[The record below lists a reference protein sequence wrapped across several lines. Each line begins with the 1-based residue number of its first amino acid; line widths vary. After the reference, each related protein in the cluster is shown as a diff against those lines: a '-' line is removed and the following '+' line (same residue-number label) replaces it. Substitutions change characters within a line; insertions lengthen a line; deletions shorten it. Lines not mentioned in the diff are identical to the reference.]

1 MIIHTRK
8 NKKRGE
14 KKEKRLEDGDLILAT
29 VLVGATPSESRRP
42 IWWQER
48 PGWCQWDHRRLL
60 VRDDHRHHPH
70 QHGKKER
77 RHLFFS
83 TNTPLSIDAHD
94 LVTVRAGRKGAAD
107 AHLRQPTMALIII
120 KTDEKWQRN
129 GTARRPPVSSAATTT
144 LIYFNTFFSLRR
156 GERIEEIHTHTSI
169 PPDGACFFLF
179 FSFPSRPPSLLR
191 S

>member
-1 MIIHTRK
+1 MGIWSWRLCWWAPPHPSRADQSGGRKGLDGVNETIVAYWSATTIDIIRISTE
-8 NKKRGE
+8 KKR
-14 KKEKRLEDGDLILAT
+14 DGIF
-29 VLVGATPSESRRP
+29 
-42 IWWQER
+42 
-48 PGWCQWDHRRLL
+48 
-60 VRDDHRHHPH
+60 
-70 QHGKKER
+70 
-77 RHLFFS
+77 FFS

-129 GTARRPPVSSAATTT
+129 GTRLARRPPVSSAATTT

>member
-1 MIIHTRK
+1 M
-8 NKKRGE
+8 
-14 KKEKRLEDGDLILAT
+14 
-29 VLVGATPSESRRP
+29 
-42 IWWQER
+42 
-48 PGWCQWDHRRLL
+48 
-60 VRDDHRHHPH
+60 
-70 QHGKKER
+70 
-77 RHLFFS
+77 
-83 TNTPLSIDAHD
+83 
-94 LVTVRAGRKGAAD
+94 TVRAGRKGAAD

-179 FSFPSRPPSLLR
+179 FFFPLSSAIFAPIIRDAPAGRIPNKSPHSSVFPEKKMRKRRFMGWRRHPSLKTISIKENERKIGADLESPFCVR
-191 S
+191 DRLWLVACPRPANSPVPFTNI